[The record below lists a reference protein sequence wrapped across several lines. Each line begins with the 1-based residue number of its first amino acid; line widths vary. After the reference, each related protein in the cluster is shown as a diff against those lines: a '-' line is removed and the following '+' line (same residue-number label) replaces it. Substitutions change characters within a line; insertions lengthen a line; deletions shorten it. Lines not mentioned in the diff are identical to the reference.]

1 MTRLAGYLKPFV
13 FGVIMA
19 VVLLFA
25 QALCDLNLPNYMSR
39 IVNIGIQQQGV
50 EESAPEA
57 ISEEGYAFITAFM
70 SEQDRALLEESY
82 TAVSGND
89 KNRVGERYQE
99 IYPAAASKT
108 IYVLDEAVPKE
119 TGDRLDHAFGVATWT
134 MINVMK
140 LLGEQQEGGTEGE
153 EIDMQSVDLTRVYEM
168 QPLMSQLPPSLFDQA
183 RQQALALDRPLLT
196 QSGTMLTGVFY
207 RELGVDMGAHQRSY
221 IVRVGL
227 LMLFIALAGGL
238 ATVLVSLLSSRIAA
252 GVAKNLRYDIFKK
265 IGSFSHGEFDRFST
279 ASLITRSTNDVM
291 QLQMLLT
298 FGIRMICYAP
308 ILGAGGVSMALR
320 KSVSMGWVIALACTI
335 IVGLIAVV
343 FSAVMPKF
351 KAMQKFI
358 DRLNL
363 VARET
368 LNGLMVIRAF
378 GTGDFE
384 RERFDAANRD
394 LTATHLFVN
403 RAMAF
408 AMPTMMLIM
417 NGVVL
422 LIIWVGSHHV
432 AASQMQVGD
441 MMAFMQ
447 YAMQIIMSFLMI
459 SMAFIFIPRASVSA
473 QRIVEVLET
482 EPAIKDPAYPV
493 RFREE
498 ARGYVEF
505 KNVSFRYAGAKKDA
519 LKEISFVARPG
530 ETTALIGPTGAGKST
545 LVNLIPRFYDVN
557 RGEVLVNGV
566 NVKAVAQKELRRQI
580 GYVPQRSVL
589 MSGTIASNIGY
600 GNEQASSSELAK
612 AAGVAQALDFINEKE
627 EAFQWEIA
635 QAGANVS
642 GGQKQRLSIARALAV
657 KPAIYIFDDSFSAL
671 DFRTEA
677 RLREALKSYTG
688 GSTVIIVAQRVS
700 TIMNAERIYVIEDGA
715 VVGQGTHKE
724 LLESCPEYYEIASSQ
739 LSQEELGYA
748 Q

>member
-1 MTRLAGYLKPFV
+1 M
-13 FGVIMA
+13 
-19 VVLLFA
+19 
-25 QALCDLNLPNYMSR
+25 
-39 IVNIGIQQQGV
+39 
-50 EESAPEA
+50 
-57 ISEEGYAFITAFM
+57 
-70 SEQDRALLEESY
+70 
-82 TAVSGND
+82 
-89 KNRVGERYQE
+89 
-99 IYPAAASKT
+99 
-108 IYVLDEAVPKE
+108 
-119 TGDRLDHAFGVATWT
+119 
-134 MINVMK
+134 MK

-308 ILGAGGVSMALR
+308 ILGAGGVIMALR

-505 KNVSFRYAGAKKDA
+505 KNVSFRYAAQKKMPQRD
-519 LKEISFVARPG
+519 LLVARPG

-545 LVNLIPRFYDVN
+545 LINLIPRFYDVN
-557 RGEVLVNGV
+557 R
-566 NVKAVAQKELRRQI
+566 ARSC
-580 GYVPQRSVL
+580 QR
-589 MSGTIASNIGY
+589 G
-600 GNEQASSSELAK
+600 
-612 AAGVAQALDFINEKE
+612 
-627 EAFQWEIA
+627 
-635 QAGANVS
+635 
-642 GGQKQRLSIARALAV
+642 
-657 KPAIYIFDDSFSAL
+657 
-671 DFRTEA
+671 
-677 RLREALKSYTG
+677 
-688 GSTVIIVAQRVS
+688 
-700 TIMNAERIYVIEDGA
+700 
-715 VVGQGTHKE
+715 
-724 LLESCPEYYEIASSQ
+724 
-739 LSQEELGYA
+739 
-748 Q
+748 

>member
-1 MTRLAGYLKPFV
+1 
-13 FGVIMA
+13 
-19 VVLLFA
+19 
-25 QALCDLNLPNYMSR
+25 
-39 IVNIGIQQQGV
+39 
-50 EESAPEA
+50 
-57 ISEEGYAFITAFM
+57 
-70 SEQDRALLEESY
+70 
-82 TAVSGND
+82 
-89 KNRVGERYQE
+89 
-99 IYPAAASKT
+99 
-108 IYVLDEAVPKE
+108 
-119 TGDRLDHAFGVATWT
+119 
-134 MINVMK
+134 
-140 LLGEQQEGGTEGE
+140 
-153 EIDMQSVDLTRVYEM
+153 
-168 QPLMSQLPPSLFDQA
+168 
-183 RQQALALDRPLLT
+183 
-196 QSGTMLTGVFY
+196 
-207 RELGVDMGAHQRSY
+207 
-221 IVRVGL
+221 
-227 LMLFIALAGGL
+227 
-238 ATVLVSLLSSRIAA
+238 
-252 GVAKNLRYDIFKK
+252 
-265 IGSFSHGEFDRFST
+265 
-279 ASLITRSTNDVM
+279 M

-308 ILGAGGVSMALR
+308 ILGAGGVIMALR

-505 KNVSFRYAGAKKDA
+505 KNVSFRYAGAKEDA

-566 NVKAVAQKELRRQI
+566 NVKAVTQKELRRQI

-688 GSTVIIVAQRVS
+688 GSTVMVVAQRVS
-700 TIMNAERIYVIEDGA
+700 DHECRADLM
-715 VVGQGTHKE
+715 
-724 LLESCPEYYEIASSQ
+724 SSRMVR
-739 LSQEELGYA
+739 L
-748 Q
+748 

>member
-1 MTRLAGYLKPFV
+1 
-13 FGVIMA
+13 
-19 VVLLFA
+19 
-25 QALCDLNLPNYMSR
+25 
-39 IVNIGIQQQGV
+39 
-50 EESAPEA
+50 
-57 ISEEGYAFITAFM
+57 
-70 SEQDRALLEESY
+70 
-82 TAVSGND
+82 
-89 KNRVGERYQE
+89 
-99 IYPAAASKT
+99 
-108 IYVLDEAVPKE
+108 
-119 TGDRLDHAFGVATWT
+119 
-134 MINVMK
+134 
-140 LLGEQQEGGTEGE
+140 
-153 EIDMQSVDLTRVYEM
+153 
-168 QPLMSQLPPSLFDQA
+168 
-183 RQQALALDRPLLT
+183 
-196 QSGTMLTGVFY
+196 
-207 RELGVDMGAHQRSY
+207 
-221 IVRVGL
+221 
-227 LMLFIALAGGL
+227 
-238 ATVLVSLLSSRIAA
+238 
-252 GVAKNLRYDIFKK
+252 
-265 IGSFSHGEFDRFST
+265 
-279 ASLITRSTNDVM
+279 M

-308 ILGAGGVSMALR
+308 ILGAGGVIMALR

-363 VARET
+363 VAGET

-384 RERFDAANRD
+384 KSASMRQPRSDGDAS
-394 LTATHLFVN
+394 LVN

-447 YAMQIIMSFLMI
+447 YHADHHELSDDLDGLYLHP
-459 SMAFIFIPRASVSA
+459 PRFVSA

-657 KPAIYIFDDSFSAL
+657 KRHLYLRRQLFRPRFQDRSPLERSA
-671 DFRTEA
+671 
-677 RLREALKSYTG
+677 
-688 GSTVIIVAQRVS
+688 
-700 TIMNAERIYVIEDGA
+700 
-715 VVGQGTHKE
+715 
-724 LLESCPEYYEIASSQ
+724 
-739 LSQEELGYA
+739 
-748 Q
+748 